1 LIDVSVLDQ
10 NGRAVRGLPAVAF
23 HLFERG
29 AEQHILSVSET
40 EVPVSMIILLDE
52 SGSVGRRV
60 TQCVQAVKQ
69 FLKGSTESDEFALIS
84 FSDRVVPESDFTT
97 DSGAIQAWLMGAASH
112 GRTALLNALAATG
125 AATGRPRCGVC
136 CWRRH
141 PKCRLGYYDPLE

>member
-1 LIDVSVLDQ
+1 
-10 NGRAVRGLPAVAF
+10 
-23 HLFERG
+23 
-29 AEQHILSVSET
+29 
-40 EVPVSMIILLDE
+40 
-52 SGSVGRRV
+52 VGRRV

-125 AATGRPRCGVC
+125 AAAGRPRCGVC